1 MTERGFAMLATML
14 MLGLIGASAL
24 VAALVQF
31 RRDGLR
37 RLPTMPA

>member
-1 MTERGFAMLATML
+1 MLATML

-24 VAALVQF
+24 VAAFVQF

-37 RLPTMPA
+37 RLPTMPR